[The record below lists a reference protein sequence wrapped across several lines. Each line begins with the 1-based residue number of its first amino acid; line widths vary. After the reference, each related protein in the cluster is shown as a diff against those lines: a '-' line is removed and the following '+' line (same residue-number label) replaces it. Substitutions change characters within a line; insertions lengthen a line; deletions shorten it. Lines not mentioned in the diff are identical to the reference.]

1 MIKYKNKNIVNFFK
15 KNMKKKMSIVFLAG
29 TFLFFG
35 CGNKP
40 ADNNANVSNDEA
52 KINQEEKKENKDD
65 IITSIKDAMGMG
77 EAMKCVYK
85 VSDNEGDMEVVTYV
99 EGEKYKTEMMVAGM
113 KQYSIFDGETMYSW
127 GDKQP
132 QGTKMTKS
140 CLEKMGKNAPQDSP
154 ENSDEKISGEET
166 FQNAMDVKCKKASS
180 VDFSAPENISFVDQ
194 CEMMNNAL
202 KNIPQGMNIPQN
214 IPQMP

>member
-1 MIKYKNKNIVNFFK
+1 
-15 KNMKKKMSIVFLAG
+15 MKKKINIIFLAG
-29 TFLFFG
+29 VLLFFS

-40 ADNNANVSNDEA
+40 ETKNSDVSKNET
-52 KINQEEKKENKDD
+52 KTIQENKDESKNG
-65 IITSIKDAMGMG
+65 IIKSIKDAMSLE

-85 VSDNEGDMEVVTYV
+85 VASNEGNMEVITYV
-99 EGEKYKTEMMVAGM
+99 EGEKYKTEMTVAGI
-113 KQYSIFDGETMYSW
+113 KQYSIFDGETIYSW

-140 CLEKMGKNAPQDSP
+140 CLEEMGKNSPQNSP
-154 ENSDEKISGEET
+154 ENSDEKFSGEKT
-166 FQNAMDVKCKKASS
+166 FDNAMDVKCEKASAI
-180 VDFSAPENISFVDQ
+180 DFSAPKNISFMDQ

-202 KNIPQGMNIPQN
+202 KNLPQGVNIPQN